1 MSTKSQRSKRTL
13 ARSIHGNEP
22 TVTFSRK
29 EKKALAIFAA
39 ITVLIT
45 ILYWSMGGRNIL
57 VFPAIVCIGLGM
69 QKIWDTRSFWQNAD

>member
-1 MSTKSQRSKRTL
+1 MNSKSQRTKRTL
-13 ARSIHGNEP
+13 TRSIYGNEP
-22 TVTFSRK
+22 TISFSRK

-39 ITVLIT
+39 IIVLVT

-69 QKIWDTRSFWQNAD
+69 LKIWDTRKFWQNLD